1 VEKGGAV
8 SSVAEVGVRAKRA
21 AAALAQAP
29 ADLRNHALEAMAKAV
44 SANLPVLL
52 EANARDVAAASRG
65 DATRAVIDRLTL
77 NGKRVDGMAAAL
89 GAIAAQPD
97 PLGTVLGEWTRPNGI
112 RITKVRVPIG
122 VVAVIYESRPNVTVD
137 VAGLCIKS
145 GNAAILRGSSLAQHS
160 NTEIAR
166 LLREAAAG
174 AGLPEDCVQLV
185 EDTSRETALEL
196 MQLKGMVDLLIPRG
210 GPALVQSIER
220 NATVPFI
227 IDGDGN
233 CHVYV
238 DASADP
244 VKATAIIRNAKTQ
257 RPSVCNAA
265 ETLLVHAAIAPTWL
279 PGALDELAAAGVEI
293 RGDESVR
300 SLWPQAVAATEAD
313 WGTEYLDLILAVR
326 VVRSLDEAI
335 AHVNRWGTSNT
346 EAIVAQDPEAARR
359 FAAEVDTGTVFV
371 NCSTRF
377 SDGGEFGYGA
387 EIGIST
393 QKLHARGPMGLEQLT
408 TYKYVVWGD
417 GQVRA

>member
-1 VEKGGAV
+1 MNT
-8 SSVAEVGVRAKRA
+8 
-21 AAALAQAP
+21 LA
-29 ADLRNHALEAMAKAV
+29 
-44 SANLPVLL
+44 S
-52 EANARDVAAASRG
+52 
-65 DATRAVIDRLTL
+65 DAHSYER
-77 NGKRVDGMAAAL
+77 
-89 GAIAAQPD
+89 
-97 PLGTVLGEWTRPNGI
+97 TRPNGI

-137 VAGLCIKS
+137 VAGLCVKS
-145 GNAAILRGSSLAQHS
+145 GNAAILRGSSLALHS
-160 NTEIAR
+160 NTQIAR

-185 EDTSRETALEL
+185 EDTSREAALEL

-210 GPALVQSIER
+210 GPALVASIER

-244 VKATAIIRNAKTQ
+244 VKATAIVRNAKTQ

-265 ETLLVHAAIAPTWL
+265 ETLMVHAGIAPAWL

-293 RGDESVR
+293 RGDESVC

-326 VVRSLDEAI
+326 VVSSLDEAI

-346 EAIVAQDPEAARR
+346 EAIVAEDLAAARR

-417 GQVRA
+417 GQVRT

>member
-1 VEKGGAV
+1 MSGI
-8 SSVAEVGVRAKRA
+8 AEIGMRAKRA
-21 AAALAQAP
+21 AAVLAQAP
-29 ADLRNHALEAMAKAV
+29 AGLRNDAIEAMAKAV

-52 EANARDVAAASRG
+52 EANTRDVEAA
-65 DATRAVIDRLTL
+65 RAGGAARSTIDRLTL
-77 NGKRVDGMAAAL
+77 TDSRIEGMVSAL

-97 PLGTVLGEWTRPNGI
+97 PLGVVLDEWTRPNGI

-137 VAGLCIKS
+137 VAGLCVKS
-145 GNAAILRGSSLAQHS
+145 GNAALLRGSSLALHS
-160 NTEIAR
+160 NVAITG
-166 LLREAAAG
+166 LLREAAAS
-174 AGLPEDCVQLV
+174 AGLPEDSVVLV
-185 EDTSRETALEL
+185 EDTSREAAVEV
-196 MQLKGMVDLLIPRG
+196 MQLTRVVDLLIPRG
-210 GPALVQSIER
+210 GAALVQSIR
-220 NATVPFI
+220 DNATVPFI

-238 DASADP
+238 DAAADP
-244 VKATAIIRNAKTQ
+244 EKATAIVLNAKVQ

-265 ETLLVHAAIAPTWL
+265 ETLVVHAAIAPRWL
-279 PGALDELAAAGVEI
+279 PQALDALAAAGVEI

-300 SLWPQAVAATEAD
+300 ALWPAAVAATEAD
-313 WGTEYLDLILAVR
+313 WGTEYLDLVLAVKM
-326 VVRSLDEAI
+326 VGSLDEAI

-346 EAIVAQDPEAARR
+346 EAIVSEDPGATRR

-417 GQVRA
+417 GQVRT